1 MKEVYKVKDKD
12 DKEKLP
18 RIVPCFFH
26 FAQCMWRKANKL
38 GLRKKENAKN
48 SKNMILNIKIL
59 PFLPLQEVDDHFYMI
74 YEEYEGK
81 GKAFKEFLDYLIRN
95 WLKGNKY
102 PKEIWNYSKGV

>member
-12 DKEKLP
+12 DRDKLT

-26 FAQCMWRKANKL
+26 FAQWRKANKL
-38 GLRKKENAKN
+38 GLRKNEHAKN

-59 PFLPLQEVDDHFYMI
+59 PFLPLQEVDDHFNMI
-74 YEEYEGK
+74 SEEYEGE
-81 GKAFKEFLDYLIRN
+81 GRAFKEFLDYFIRN